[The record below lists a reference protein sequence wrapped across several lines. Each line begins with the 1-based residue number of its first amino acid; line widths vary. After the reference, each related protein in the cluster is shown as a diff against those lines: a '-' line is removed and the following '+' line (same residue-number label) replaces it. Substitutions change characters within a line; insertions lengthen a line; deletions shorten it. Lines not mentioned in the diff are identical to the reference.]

1 MFSKCFILILPTIS
15 SQKNRKREKVDCCK
29 TKLIT
34 YIIQV
39 LWENNFKNVCFS
51 FFIILCNTLYLRI
64 SIFMIFSTNCCI
76 HIKTSSV
83 REFYSTFFR
92 LIVHLVID
100 LVTSPLKMF
109 WFIRR
114 HIVKS
119 RRCHFEP
126 ELLLLDYTF
135 FSEAVKYAYLK
146 MLEIK
151 KGE

>member
-1 MFSKCFILILPTIS
+1 MDS
-15 SQKNRKREKVDCCK
+15 CK

-34 YIIQV
+34 YIFAITK
-39 LWENNFKNVCFS
+39 FKYCEKITLKMFV
-51 FFIILCNTLYLRI
+51 FFFTILCNIMYFRI
-64 SIFMIFSTNCCI
+64 IIFMIFSTNCCI
-76 HIKTSSV
+76 HIKTSNVSQ
-83 REFYSTFFR
+83 FYSTFFR

-119 RRCHFEP
+119 RRCNFEP
-126 ELLLLDYTF
+126 ALLLLDYTF
-135 FSEAVKYAYLK
+135 FSEAVRYAYLK

-151 KGE
+151 KW